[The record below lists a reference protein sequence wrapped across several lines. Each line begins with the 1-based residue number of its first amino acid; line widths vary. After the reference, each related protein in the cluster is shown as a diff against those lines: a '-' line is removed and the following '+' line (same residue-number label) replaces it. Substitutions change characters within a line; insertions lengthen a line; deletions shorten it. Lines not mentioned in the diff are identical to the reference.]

1 MIANFQP
8 PATSSWPK
16 LSISVY
22 EGGEYKLTLNE
33 TCYSE
38 KYNKQIRCERACVDL
53 NIVAHIHTLRSSYIS
68 SILIQ

>member
-38 KYNKQIRCERACVDL
+38 KYNKQISLCGSKYRGT
-53 NIVAHIHTLRSSYIS
+53 HSYTEVKLYFLYS
-68 SILIQ
+68 HPVMD